1 MSSSDAQFPE
11 SPESRGSLGVRSVCD
26 APDVPAARAADSSA
40 PAPAPGD
47 SQRNSPGNPQGNFF
61 AGLPTA
67 AEMPAALAAGERF
80 ESLLQRP
87 GLRIERIV
95 STGQASPPGFWYEQ
109 ADAEW
114 VLLFSGAATLRF
126 ADEAAVRSLQ
136 PGDWLYIAPG
146 RRHRVESTD
155 AETPSVWL
163 ALHFAETL
171 AAGSATAS
179 D

>member
-1 MSSSDAQFPE
+1 MSAPDTEFLEPA
-11 SPESRGSLGVRSVCD
+11 ESRDLLDVGE
-26 APDVPAARAADSSA
+26 AAAVPAASDAGLSA
-40 PAPAPGD
+40 PAAML
-47 SQRNSPGNPQGNFF
+47 GNPLEKLQGNLF

-87 GLRIERIV
+87 GLRLERIV

-114 VLLFSGAATLRF
+114 VLLLSGAATLCF
-126 ADEAAVRSLQ
+126 ADEAAARSLQ

-155 AETPSVWL
+155 AKTPSVWL
-163 ALHFAETL
+163 ALHLAETPV
-171 AAGSATAS
+171 AGSATAS

>member
-1 MSSSDAQFPE
+1 MSAPDAQFPD
-11 SPESRGSLGVRSVCD
+11 PAESRDLLDVRE
-26 APDVPAARAADSSA
+26 APAVPAARDAGSSA
-40 PAPAPGD
+40 PAAMQSNP
-47 SQRNSPGNPQGNFF
+47 QGNPQGNLF

-87 GLRIERIV
+87 GLRLERIV

-114 VLLFSGAATLRF
+114 VLLLSGAATLRF
-126 ADEAAVRSLQ
+126 ANEDGVRSLQ

-146 RRHRVESTD
+146 RRHRVEST
-155 AETPSVWL
+155 AAATPSVWL
-163 ALHFAETL
+163 ALHFEL
-171 AAGSATAS
+171 
-179 D
+179 